1 MTSIISHFADVTLPA
16 VQDRQEY
23 PLVHQYLARPCI
35 GSLEVEYY
43 VLLDPLHESI
53 EFRFVHYRDWKLE
66 HDSLLS
72 AIFEHFERVLESN
85 SYDPIFLQGCMELV
99 ESKIMVEFEDYLR
112 SISPSN

>member
-1 MTSIISHFADVTLPA
+1 MTSLLSHFAGITLPL
-16 VQDRQEY
+16 VHDRQEY
-23 PLVHQYLARPCI
+23 PLVHQYLTRPSI

-99 ESKIMVEFEDYLR
+99 ESKIVVEFNDYLQC
-112 SISPSN
+112 IPASN